1 MKYADVGPYIGAT
14 VAAFVAEWSN
24 FTPDERQVAVSI
36 FKVIDGNH
44 RHLQAFK
51 DDIVLFYHIDELEPF
66 RQNLLFYRKF
76 WPLKKSITMLL
87 DRTSSKNTAI
97 ATASVRELRCIL
109 EAQAPE
115 DMEQLARGDTFD
127 PIMGQLVQSL
137 LSACSSDG
145 DCQELRDLSYEC
157 FGILGALDP
166 DRFVTRSDEPS
177 MTIMSNFHDRE
188 ESIQFA
194 IHLIR
199 DLLTT
204 AFRAT
209 NDTKHQK
216 TLSFAL
222 QQLLTFC
229 DFNVGLVNRGA
240 RVSPHVRQRWEA
252 LPKDVLETVTPFLD
266 TQFVLNKYKMSS
278 FEYPIYPTTQTYRE
292 WIQAWTVDLI
302 GRVMDFRFR
311 PGDRN
316 DAQTIFSAFNTEA
329 HSQDVAVANHILPH
343 LVLHVLLSG
352 DESIRSKIRH
362 EIDTVL
368 TDIVSSSKEGLGD
381 KRTNSAHVVFNLMDH
396 LSKWLRL
403 ARGDKKRTSHVL
415 PVEKLLAGIDTEL
428 AANAALKS
436 RAYARSLR
444 NFEERVIYLRQRNK
458 QSDADLQPYFESL
471 HEIYAELDEPDGM
484 EGVST
489 AVVSPTLELQIREHE
504 STGRWTSAQSCW
516 EVRLQQSPGDLNL
529 HVGLLKCLKN
539 LGHYGERGIVFS
551 IANTRHSANAYPR
564 CAQPPS

>member
-1 MKYADVGPYIGAT
+1 MKYADVGPFIGAT
-14 VAAFVAEWSN
+14 VAAFVAEWPA
-24 FTPDERQVAVSI
+24 FTEEERQLTIAIV
-36 FKVIDGNH
+36 KVIDGNH

-51 DDIVLFYHIDELEPF
+51 DDIVQFDHIEELKPF
-66 RQNLLFYRKF
+66 RKNLLSYRGS
-76 WPLKKSITMLL
+76 WTTKKYLRKLIE
-87 DRTSSKNTAI
+87 RTDSKNLAI
-97 ATASVRELRCIL
+97 ATASVRELRGLL
-109 EAQAPE
+109 EEQHTHV
-115 DMEQLARGDTFD
+115 MQLARGDTFD

-137 LSACSSDG
+137 LNAVTRDG
-145 DCQELRDLSYEC
+145 DCQELRDFSYEC

-166 DRFVTRSDEPS
+166 DRFITRSDEVS
-177 MTIMSNFHDRE
+177 MTIMSNFTDRE
-188 ESIQFA
+188 ESLNFA

-204 AFRAT
+204 TFRAT

-216 TLSFAL
+216 TLSYAI
-222 QQLLTFC
+222 QELLKFC
-229 DFNVGLVNRGA
+229 GFSIGLVDRSA
-240 RVSPHVRQRWEA
+240 SSVPPRVRQRWEA
-252 LPKDVLETVTPFLD
+252 LPKDVLETITPLID
-266 TQFVLNKYKMSS
+266 SQFKLNKNKTST
-278 FEYPIYPTTQTYRE
+278 FEYPIYPQMMTYRE
-292 WIQAWTVDLI
+292 WIQSWTVDLI
-302 GRVMDFRFR
+302 GRVMDMR
-311 PGDRN
+311 PGDRG

-329 HSQDVAVANHILPH
+329 YSQDVAVANHILPH

-352 DESIRSKIRH
+352 DALTQSKIRL

-368 TDIVSSSKEGLGD
+368 TDIVSSNKESLAD
-381 KRTNSAHVVFNLMDH
+381 KRTNSAQVIFNLMDH

-403 ARGDKKRTSHVL
+403 TRMDRNRQSYVR

-444 NFEERVIYLRQRNK
+444 NFEERIMHLRNHNK

-516 EVRLQQSPGDLNL
+516 EVRLQQSPADLNL
-529 HVGLLKCLKN
+529 HVGLLRCLKN
-539 LGHYGERGIVFS
+539 LGHYGKLSSTATKLTF
-551 IANTRHSANAYPR
+551 RHASDSHPWR
-564 CAQPPS
+564 AQP